1 MTARRGHH
9 RRVEGLPPYG
19 WSTLHGPVL
28 RSGPPTSRGAR
39 PTPPLP
45 GGATGA
51 WRVYPCMGGKP
62 STDTI
67 ISRLASGQ
75 HGVVARSQ
83 LLAAGVGSRAIDR
96 RLADERL
103 HPVHRG
109 IYLVGHRAP
118 PPLAREAAA
127 LLACGP
133 RAVLSHRTAAA
144 LWELLPYPVSADVC
158 VTVPGGTRHTRPGL
172 AIVRSTLERRDVR
185 RRRGLRLTSPP
196 RTIVDVAPA
205 LDDETLERLVAD
217 AEYRRLASEREIRQQ
232 LERNPGR
239 PGTPALRALL
249 GMPGG
254 PQRTRSPA
262 ERHLLRLLRRE
273 GLEGYELNA
282 RIHGHE
288 VDVLWRAEGLVLE
301 VDGYD
306 AHMGRIAFERD
317 RLKAATLEAH
327 GVVVMPITPRRLLA
341 DPEGVFGRLRA
352 ALEMRRGR
360 R

>member
-1 MTARRGHH
+1 VRA
-9 RRVEGLPPYG
+9 PP
-19 WSTLHGPVL
+19 H
-28 RSGPPTSRGAR
+28 
-39 PTPPLP
+39 LP
-45 GGATGA
+45 GGTVRA
-51 WRVYPCMGGKP
+51 WRVYPSIGGKP

-96 RLADERL
+96 RLVDERL
-103 HPVHRG
+103 HPIHRG

-144 LWELLPYPVSADVC
+144 LWELLPYPVSADVF
-158 VTVPGGTRHTRPGL
+158 VTVPGGTRHIRPGL

-185 RRRGLRLTSPP
+185 RRRLRLTSPP
-196 RTIVDVAPA
+196 RTILDVAPA
-205 LDDETLERLVAD
+205 LDEATLERLVAE

-282 RIHGHE
+282 RIHDHE

-306 AHMGRIAFERD
+306 AHRGRIAFERD

-341 DPEGVFGRLRA
+341 DPEGVFGRLLA
-352 ALEMRRGR
+352 ALEMRRDQR
-360 R
+360 

>member
-1 MTARRGHH
+1 MGGQPSTDPSFAPAH
-9 RRVEGLPPYG
+9 PPPG
-19 WSTLHGPVL
+19 V
-28 RSGPPTSRGAR
+28 RAPPHPSRGAPR
-39 PTPPLP
+39 VRGGFTPVWVANPPPTRSSP
-45 GGATGA
+45 A
-51 WRVYPCMGGKP
+51 WRAG
-62 STDTI
+62 STGW
-67 ISRLASGQ
+67 SRGRSCLRPAS
-75 HGVVARSQ
+75 ARGRS
-83 LLAAGVGSRAIDR
+83 DR

-196 RTIVDVAPA
+196 RTILDVASA

-239 PGTPALRALL
+239 HGTPALRALL